1 MILRLSRQSK
11 QLSPDPET
19 TRSPVQQREKARPI
33 GAGLFMIDAL
43 SIVSMSA
50 LVIGDDV
57 SDVREQLRISV
68 VLHDLQ

>member
-1 MILRLSRQSK
+1 
-11 QLSPDPET
+11 
-19 TRSPVQQREKARPI
+19 
-33 GAGLFMIDAL
+33 MIDAL